1 MHDAA
6 YLSALSALAGSL
18 VGGLTSGITT
28 WLSVVN
34 QARSGRLAHEL
45 SQRDELYRD
54 FIIAASKIYGDAML
68 TSDPQMQDLVALY
81 AMISRM
87 RVLSSARTIACA
99 QKVMEAT
106 VDTYFAPNK
115 TVHELREVIKSGDGI
130 DPLKEFSEAAREELQ
145 TFTAP

>member
-54 FIIAASKIYGDAML
+54 FIVAASKIYGDAML
-68 TSDPQMQDLVALY
+68 TNDPQMQDLVALY

-130 DPLKEFSEAAREELQ
+130 DPLKDFSEAARDELRA
-145 TFTAP
+145 FTSL

>member
-54 FIIAASKIYGDAML
+54 FIMAASKIYGDAML
-68 TSDPQMQDLVALY
+68 TNEPQMQDLVALY

>member
-54 FIIAASKIYGDAML
+54 FIVAASKIYGDAML
-68 TSDPQMQDLVALY
+68 TNDPQMQDLVALY